1 MYLCSVYFV
10 NNAHSYS
17 EATQG
22 ALDKQVAFVA
32 EKALESVKYYVATK
46 RSEIK
51 FSPFSISEMSEP
63 GQIEL
68 F

>member
-1 MYLCSVYFV
+1 MYLCSEYFV

-32 EKALESVKYYVATK
+32 EKALESVK
-46 RSEIK
+46 
-51 FSPFSISEMSEP
+51 
-63 GQIEL
+63 
-68 F
+68 